1 LERRRL
7 HPGQEAPSNYF
18 YSPFHIILMGKR
30 PVRAEDVGIREYIR
44 NLRKRLARFRK
55 EIRRKGN
62 RDPRWE
68 F

>member
-1 LERRRL
+1 
-7 HPGQEAPSNYF
+7 
-18 YSPFHIILMGKR
+18 MGKR
-30 PVRAEDVGIREYIR
+30 PARAEDVGIREYIR